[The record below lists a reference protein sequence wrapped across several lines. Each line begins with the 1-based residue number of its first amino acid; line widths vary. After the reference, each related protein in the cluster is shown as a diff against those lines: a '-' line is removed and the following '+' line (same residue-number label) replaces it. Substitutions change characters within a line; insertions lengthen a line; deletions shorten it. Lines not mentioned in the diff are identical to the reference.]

1 MCIFSTS
8 LEQKQQFSY
17 SLRSDPQLSW
27 AALYDSQAS
36 PTPLRE
42 YAKETGICHGHD
54 QKGKPNSVTQ
64 NLPSQFH
71 CHFSEWTVRQV
82 ILHHLDDSF
91 QQRNI
96 SIFLVYHWK
105 LLLKLSAVNM
115 VSSCCTFC
123 PLPCKKDFSDY
134 FSSTN
139 FPKRIPAGK
148 LLDYITR
155 HSRWQAESCN
165 WELLQTLRRVKCY
178 CTISFQKQST
188 SLPEIG

>member
-1 MCIFSTS
+1 MIH
-8 LEQKQQFSY
+8 KQTQ
-17 SLRSDPQLSW
+17 PLSESMPRKLVSVMGMTRKANPTVW
-27 AALYDSQAS
+27 HKTSQAS
-36 PTPLRE
+36 FT
-42 YAKETGICHGHD
+42 D
-54 QKGKPNSVTQ
+54 
-64 NLPSQFH
+64 
-71 CHFSEWTVRQV
+71 HFSEWTVRQV

-115 VSSCCTFC
+115 VSSCCTFS
-123 PLPCKKDFSDY
+123 PLPCKKDFSDF

-155 HSRWQAESCN
+155 DSRWQAESCN

-178 CTISFQKQST
+178 CTITFQKQST